1 MGPSK
6 TYVARPPSI
15 ILLFATMVQVA
26 CLPLGCTQ
34 QSPPPPGALEFR
46 IVLDEDRCRVDCQIV
61 ELEPLELGRRMK
73 LWVHRNADLLIES
86 GDVISVV
93 PSRLSRIDP
102 DRPDSIVWTGTLKL
116 APRAADQLRGLGERL
131 GPQQQILISRNGEP
145 LDVTHARLVG
155 QMMSVGDFESYDELA
170 EALGGIGRF
179 EEARED
185 VVEVFSAEELEAK
198 RKRREMLEE
207 SEAMLREAERIR
219 EDAVAGRITEEEMM
233 RQLKELRQ

>member
-46 IVLDEDRCRVDCQIV
+46 IVPDENRCTVDCQIV
-61 ELEPLELGRRMK
+61 EFESLGSGRMELRVHRRADLVLEPGEVLSIVPAK
-73 LWVHRNADLLIES
+73 LS
-86 GDVISVV
+86 G
-93 PSRLSRIDP
+93 IDP
-102 DRPDSIVWTGTLKL
+102 DRPDLIVWTGTLKL
-116 APRAADQLRGLGERL
+116 VPKAAEQLRELGDRL

-145 LDVTHARLVG
+145 LDVTYARLVG
-155 QMMSVGDFESYDELA
+155 QMMSVGDFASYGELV
-170 EALGGIGRF
+170 EAVGGIGSF
-179 EEARED
+179 EEAPED
-185 VVEVFSAEELEAK
+185 VVEVFSGEELEAK

-207 SEAMLREAERIR
+207 SEAMLREAERLR
-219 EDAVAGRITEEEMM
+219 EEAAAGRITEEEMV
-233 RQLKELRQ
+233 RRLNELRQ